1 MIGYAPR
8 KSGSPDRRDAATSP
22 SESAWLPVMFR
33 YVPGASF
40 AGFTSY
46 VTAKDSVVS
55 PNA

>member
-8 KSGSPDRRDAATSP
+8 KSGSPESRDAATSP
-22 SESAWLPVMFR
+22 SDSAWLPVMLR
-33 YVPGASF
+33 YVPGLSF